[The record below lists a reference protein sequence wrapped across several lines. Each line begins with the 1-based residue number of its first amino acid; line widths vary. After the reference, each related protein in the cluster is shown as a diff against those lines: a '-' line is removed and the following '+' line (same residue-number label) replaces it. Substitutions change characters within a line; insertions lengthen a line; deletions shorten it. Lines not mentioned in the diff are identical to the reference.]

1 LTRLLLDAHL
11 SGRAIGRALRDRGH
25 DIRALDVEKNLEGL
39 RDDDVL
45 ELAISE
51 DRVLITANAA
61 DFLPL
66 LTALVESVRS
76 HPGCILIPNS
86 FRNEDFG
93 PLISAIDRELQEVP
107 PDKWTDR
114 IGWARR
120 S

>member
-11 SGRAIGRALRDRGH
+11 SGRAIGRALRARGH
-25 DIRALDVEKNLEGL
+25 DIRSLDADKNLEGL
-39 RDDDVL
+39 RDQGVL

-51 DRVLITANAA
+51 DRVLITANVA

-66 LTALVESVRS
+66 LTTLIESGRS
-76 HPGCILIPNS
+76 HPGCLLIPNS

-93 PLISAIDRELQEVP
+93 PLISEIYPELQEVP
-107 PDKWTDR
+107 PDEWIDR
-114 IGWARR
+114 IAWAQR